1 MQKRIFSGIGILF
14 LGIGACFA
22 QQNQLQTQ
30 LKVNQLIDKKAEYH
44 RLTGGEQDGYRIKIY
59 FGVDKDKMKLVKTKF
74 SSRFNEFRTSEDYE
88 QPNWVVLVGD
98 FKTKLEAYEAKKR
111 IEAEFPAFIV
121 KGKIK
126 K

>member
-1 MQKRIFSGIGILF
+1 MQKRVFTGIGILF
-14 LGIGACFA
+14 LGIGSCFA

>member
-1 MQKRIFSGIGILF
+1 MCALF
-14 LGIGACFA
+14 LGVDMCYA

-30 LKVNQLIDKKAEYH
+30 LKVNQLIEKKAEYH
-44 RLTGGEQDGYRIKIY
+44 RLSGGEQDGYRIKIY

-74 SSRFNEFRTSEDYE
+74 STRFTEFKTYEDYE

-121 KGKIK
+121 KGKIRK
-126 K
+126 